1 MNMKK
6 IYRVISLL
14 LIAVLTAVCLSGC
27 KNNKGADP
35 PTNLAIVSGNHS
47 NAPAPAI
54 HAATIQDAIMS
65 STLSYGSVCIITAD
79 GAPYVAA
86 DYQIEA
92 PEKHLSGAKL
102 EEIAQAQ
109 TAQITAVLEENQA
122 VTPEVDTLGAITLAA
137 RSLADAQGLKY
148 IIIADSG
155 LATSGYIDCTK
166 NLLQA
171 DSQTVI
177 DYLTANKALPELD
190 GTNVVWVGLGDVAG
204 NQAPLTPSNLE
215 TLRSIWSGVLY
226 AAGAQTV
233 EFASDL
239 PGSTSAANLNL
250 PYVTPVNI
258 LQDAPIT
265 ISFENPII
273 LDKDKILF
281 LPDTAEF
288 ADRDAAEDTL
298 RPIVEYMELHPDF
311 RLLLA
316 GTTATVVG
324 NNESCKRFSLTRAE
338 AVKSLLVE
346 MGAAE
351 NQIAGTVG
359 LGFDNDYHIP
369 DLDPDGKRNSNAPK
383 NRSVILFDADSEK
396 ARALLNN

>member
-1 MNMKK
+1 MKK
-6 IYRVISLL
+6 VYRVIPLL
-14 LIAVLTAVCLSGC
+14 LITMLMAVFLSGC
-27 KNNKGADP
+27 KDHKGTD
-35 PTNLAIVSGNHS
+35 PTNLAIVIGNHS

-65 STLSYGSVCIITAD
+65 STSSYGSVCIITAD

-86 DYQIEA
+86 DYQIKA
-92 PEKHLSGAKL
+92 PEKNLSSAKC

-109 TAQITAVLEENQA
+109 AMQITAVLEENQA
-122 VTPEVDTLGAITLAA
+122 LTPEVDTLGAITLAA

-155 LATSGYIDCTK
+155 LATSGYVDFTETE
-166 NLLQA
+166 LLQA
-171 DSQTVI
+171 DSQTVV
-177 DYLTANKALPELD
+177 DYLTTNKALPELD

-239 PGSTSAANLNL
+239 PGSTSVANLNL
-250 PYVTPVNI
+250 PYVTPVTI

-273 LDKDKILF
+273 LNEDTILF

-338 AVKSLLVE
+338 AVKSLLME
-346 MGAAE
+346 MGATE

-369 DLDPDGKRNSNAPK
+369 DLDPDGKQNGNAPK
-383 NRSVILFDADSEK
+383 NRSVILFDADTEK